1 MRRGYG
7 VAVGLD
13 VAAGVVRVDIDDIG
27 GWHGNL
33 PSVDGAERRIARKWH
48 PAGIVDIHP
57 RGITLFPIPNK

>member
-27 GWHGNL
+27 GGHGNL
-33 PSVDGAERRIARKWH
+33 SSVDGAERGIARIRH
-48 PAGIVDIHP
+48 LAGFIAS
-57 RGITLFPIPNK
+57 LS